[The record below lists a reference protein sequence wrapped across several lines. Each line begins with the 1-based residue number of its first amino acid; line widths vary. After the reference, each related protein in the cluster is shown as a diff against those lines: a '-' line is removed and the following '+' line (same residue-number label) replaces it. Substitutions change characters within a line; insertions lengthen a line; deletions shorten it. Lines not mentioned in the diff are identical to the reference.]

1 MVRPSDSAGVCPVTR
16 VRTPSERITLTGRDR
31 MPILTA
37 RSVAVPR
44 TGARVTTPLLSLTW
58 TDHVTGHQGFLVV
71 DRLVRGVAS
80 GGLRMRPGCT
90 LDEVTGLARGMTMK
104 EALHYDPEA
113 RYIPLGGAKGG
124 IDCDPRDPAAY
135 GLLVRYLRAV
145 RPYVESCWTTGEDL
159 GLSQDLVDR
168 AAAEAGLVSSIQAVY
183 PLLDDEATARR
194 RLADAFAVEVDGIGL
209 DELAGGCGVAE
220 SVLAALDLAGV
231 PYAGTR
237 VAVQG
242 LGTMGGATARFL
254 TRAGLTVVAVADIKG
269 TVFNPAGLDVE
280 ALLAARDAYGTVDR
294 SALRPADR
302 ELPGDAW
309 LSLDAEVLVPAAVSY
324 TIDTGN
330 QERVRARWIVE
341 AANMPV
347 LPAAE
352 ALLAARGV
360 TVLPDVV
367 VNSGTNAWWWWTLFG
382 DIGPDADEAFAHIRR
397 SMRALVEQLLTR
409 AEADGI
415 SPRAAAHALVADRL
429 PVIADRFGWYR

>member
-1 MVRPSDSAGVCPVTR
+1 M
-16 VRTPSERITLTGRDR
+16 
-31 MPILTA
+31 
-37 RSVAVPR
+37 
-44 TGARVTTPLLSLTW
+44 TTPLLSLTW
-58 TDHVTGHQGFLVV
+58 TDHITGRQGFLVV
-71 DRLVRGVAS
+71 DRLVRGVSS

-104 EALHYDPEA
+104 EALHYNPLG
-113 RYIPLGGAKGG
+113 RYVPLGGAKGG
-124 IDCDPRDPAAY
+124 IDCDPRDPEAY

-145 RPYVESCWTTGEDL
+145 RPYVEHCWTTGEDL
-159 GLSQDLVDR
+159 GLTQDLVDR

-183 PLLDDEATARR
+183 PLLDDEAAARA

-220 SVLAALDLAGV
+220 AALTALDRAGA

-254 TRAGLTVVAVADIKG
+254 ARAGLTVVAVADVKG
-269 TVFNPAGLDVE
+269 TVANPAGLDVE
-280 ALLAARDAYGTVDR
+280 ALLAARDSYGTVDR
-294 SALRPADR
+294 SALRPGDR

-309 LSLDAEVLVPAAVSY
+309 LSADAEILVPAAVSY
-324 TIDTGN
+324 TIDAAN

-347 LPAAE
+347 VAEAE

-360 TVLPDVV
+360 SVLPDVV

-382 DIGPDADEAFAHIRR
+382 DIGADADEAFAYTRR
-397 SMRALVEQLLTR
+397 SMRALVGQMLER
-409 AEADGI
+409 AEADGTT
-415 SPRAAAHALVADRL
+415 PRAAAHAIVAERL
-429 PVIADRFGWYR
+429 PVIAERFGWYRTAG

>member
-1 MVRPSDSAGVCPVTR
+1 M
-16 VRTPSERITLTGRDR
+16 
-31 MPILTA
+31 
-37 RSVAVPR
+37 
-44 TGARVTTPLLSLTW
+44 TTPLLSLTW
-58 TDHVTGHQGFLVV
+58 TDHVTGRQGFLVV
-71 DRLVRGVAS
+71 DRLVRGVSS
-80 GGLRMRPGCT
+80 GGLRMREGCT

-104 EALHYDPEA
+104 EALHYDPEG
-113 RYIPLGGAKGG
+113 RYVPLGGAKGG

-135 GLLVRYLRAV
+135 GLLVRFLRAM
-145 RPYVESCWTTGEDL
+145 RPYVESVWTTGEDL
-159 GLSQDLVDR
+159 GLTQDLVDR

-183 PLLDDEATARR
+183 PLLDDEATARK

-209 DELAGGCGVAE
+209 DELVGGCGVAE
-220 SVLAALDLAGV
+220 SVLTALDRAGV

-254 TRAGLTVVAVADIKG
+254 ARAGLRIVAVADVKG
-269 TVFNPAGLDVE
+269 TIAHPEGLDVE

-294 SALRPADR
+294 AALRPGDR

-309 LSLDAEVLVPAAVSY
+309 LSADAEVLVPAAVSY
-324 TIDTGN
+324 AIDATN
-330 QERVRARWIVE
+330 QERITARWIVE

-352 ALLAARGV
+352 ALLAARAV

-382 DIGPDADEAFAHIRR
+382 DIGADADEAFTHTRR
-397 SMRALVEQLLTR
+397 SMRALVEQMLAR
-409 AEADGI
+409 AEAAGT
-415 SPRAAAHALVADRL
+415 SPRAAAHAIVADRL
-429 PVIADRFGWYR
+429 PVIAERFGWYR